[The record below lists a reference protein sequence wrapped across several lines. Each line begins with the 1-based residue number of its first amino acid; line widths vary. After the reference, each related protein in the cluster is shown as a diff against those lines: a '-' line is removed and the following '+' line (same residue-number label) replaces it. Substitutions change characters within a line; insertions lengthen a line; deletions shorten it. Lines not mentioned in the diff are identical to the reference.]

1 MNSLAVEEER
11 KRRRRNHVCG
21 CGRLGGGGGGSVH
34 AVLLVS
40 NKEELARVVNA
51 FKKELECSERRSRE
65 SVTNMSTVMSAE
77 TQSDTSGQE
86 QQQPVQQNNNNN
98 SSNNSMLA
106 AVTAARPTP
115 TYTARPAFTY

>member
-1 MNSLAVEEER
+1 MCVGAGGWEE
-11 KRRRRNHVCG
+11 
-21 CGRLGGGGGGSVH
+21 GGSVH

-65 SVTNMSTVMSAE
+65 SVTNMSTIMSAE